1 MMDRSELERT
11 VRAFYRA
18 RNDHDL
24 DAVIS
29 LVDPDASFR
38 IAGNFRLGPLTH
50 MVEGASEVRAR
61 FADLIANWDLS
72 VMKIESMHV
81 DGDTAVVH
89 RTGPVRFI
97 PEDKFFDT
105 EMMDKLTFRDGRV
118 IEFTEFV
125 DTLLAA
131 EIIGFVKPSGIWTG
145 VPGVPMEPL
154 DAMEDADR
162 PNA

>member
-1 MMDRSELERT
+1 MMDRSELDRT

-24 DAVIS
+24 DAVMS

-38 IAGNFRLGPLTH
+38 IAGNLRLGPLTH
-50 MVEGASEVRAR
+50 VVEGASEIRAR

-72 VMKIESMHV
+72 DMEIDSMHV

-97 PEDKFFDT
+97 PQDTFYDT
-105 EMMDKLTFRDGRV
+105 EMIDKLTFRDGRL

-131 EIIGFVKPSGIWTG
+131 EIIGFVKPTGIWTG
-145 VPGVPMEPL
+145 TPGVPK
-154 DAMEDADR
+154 AAEDVDR
-162 PNA
+162 PSA

>member
-18 RNDHDL
+18 RNDNDL
-24 DAVIS
+24 DAVMS

-38 IAGNFRLGPLTH
+38 IVGNYRLGPLAH
-50 MVEGASEVRAR
+50 MIEGASEIRAR
-61 FADLIANWDLS
+61 FADLMANWDLS
-72 VMKIESMHV
+72 DMDIESMQV
-81 DGDTAVVH
+81 DGHTAVVH
-89 RTGPVRFI
+89 RTGPLRFI
-97 PEDKFFDT
+97 PDDRFFDT
-105 EMMDKLTFRDGRV
+105 EMMDKLTFRNGRL

-131 EIIGFVKPSGIWTG
+131 EIIGFVKPSGVWAG
-145 VPGVPMEPL
+145 VPGVPMDAL
-154 DAMEDADR
+154 DAIEDIGR

>member
-1 MMDRSELERT
+1 MVDRNELERT

-18 RNDHDL
+18 RNGHDL
-24 DAVIS
+24 DAVMS

-38 IAGNFRLGPLTH
+38 IACNYRLGPLAH
-50 MVEGASEVRAR
+50 MVEGSSEIRAR
-61 FADLIANWDLS
+61 FADLMANWDLS
-72 VMKIESMHV
+72 DMDIESVYV

-89 RTGPVRFI
+89 RNGQVRFI
-97 PEDKFFDT
+97 PDDKSFDT

-118 IEFTEFV
+118 VEFTEFI

-145 VPGVPMEPL
+145 VPGVPMETPE
-154 DAMEDADR
+154 AIEDVDR